1 MVVAIALGLLARTP
15 AHAAFHF
22 AVIDEFMSGCGANST
37 VQFVE
42 MRLLSSGQTVV
53 GDTRLTAFSCDGS
66 TVNVLEL
73 VPNDIGNGMTGARW
87 VIGSSSFQA
96 ASGIA
101 PDFVMSDD
109 DPGIFRDCG
118 MICWG
123 APGMI
128 PPAPSSWDPTV
139 PSNYVDCVAYGPYT
153 GPLGPGAGAAASD
166 IPNNG
171 SQSLTR
177 SGGSAFDN
185 NFALAT
191 PTPTNNAGG
200 VGSLGG
206 CAGFT
211 TTSTAPPGGGS
222 TTSTT
227 TSGGG
232 GTTSTTPG
240 GGSTSTTTSGG
251 GGTTSTTT
259 GPALRGGGSLKTDC
273 FAEWR
278 VAGATG
284 TTPVVTCTDNDPTCD
299 SSPTAGCVIRTQLC
313 FNDAAASIYGG
324 KCTVSPVTTFA
335 LGGNADA
342 ATAEAVADAL
352 LGLPGAAGSTFS
364 PPLSALTCTGPIDL
378 TVPLRVKGTKIKKG
392 SLTIKSTTTAGKK
405 DKDKL
410 KLVCVPS

>member
-1 MVVAIALGLLARTP
+1 MALVLLSRTP

-22 AVIDEFMSGCGANST
+22 AVIDEFMSGCGADST

-53 GDTRLTAFSCDGS
+53 ADTRLTAFSCDGS
-66 TVNVLEL
+66 VTNVLRL
-73 VPNDIGNGMTGARW
+73 VPNDITNGMTGARW

-101 PDFVMSDD
+101 PDFVMSDE

-128 PPAPSSWDPTV
+128 PPAPASWDPTV

-153 GPLGPGAGAAASD
+153 GPLGPGAGAPASD

-177 SGGSAFDN
+177 AGGSAFDN

-191 PTPTNNAGG
+191 PTPTNNAGS
-200 VGSLGG
+200 VGTLGG

-232 GTTSTTPG
+232 A
-240 GGSTSTTTSGG
+240 
-251 GGTTSTTT
+251 TTSTTT
-259 GPALRGGGSLKTDC
+259 GPALRGGGSPKTDC

-299 SSPTAGCVIRTQLC
+299 SSPTAGCLIRAQLC
-313 FNDAAASIYGG
+313 FNDAAASVYGG
-324 KCTVSPVTTFA
+324 KCTASPVTAFA
-335 LGGNADA
+335 LGGNPDA
-342 ATAEAVADAL
+342 ATAGAVAAAL

-364 PPLSALTCTGPIDL
+364 PPLAALTCTGPIEL

-392 SLTIKSTTTAGKK
+392 SLTIKSTATAGKK